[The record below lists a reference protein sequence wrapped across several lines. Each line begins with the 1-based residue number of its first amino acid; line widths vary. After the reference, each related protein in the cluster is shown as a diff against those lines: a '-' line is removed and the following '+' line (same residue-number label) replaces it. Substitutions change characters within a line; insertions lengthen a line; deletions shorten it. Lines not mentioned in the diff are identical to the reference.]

1 MSKLLAKLQE
11 LTHASKQEI
20 IAVTTLLALTIAAA
34 IVTYYRSIVADA
46 SSQQWLRQLDSLARL
61 TSFDEKETT
70 TAAEEDDAALPLP
83 GTKQDRQRSRYE
95 PKKPPSRP
103 IDINKASKQELMRL
117 PGIGEVMAERII
129 TARKERPFETP
140 EDLLRVPGIGKKKLE
155 QLRPY
160 IRAGTQ

>member
-1 MSKLLAKLQE
+1 MGKLLAKVQE

-34 IVTYYRSIVADA
+34 IITYYRNIA
-46 SSQQWLRQLDSLARL
+46 SNAASQQWLRMLDSLAQVAP
-61 TSFDEKETT
+61 FDEGESL
-70 TAAEEDDAALPLP
+70 AVAEEDEAVLPLP
-83 GTKQDRQRSRYE
+83 GTKQNRQRARYE

-103 IDINKASKQELMRL
+103 IDINKAPKQELMRL